1 MQALLRTPARWLDG
15 GTLDQFSRAQQM
27 VIARG
32 GASHP
37 GLVTAITDLVDLL
50 KPATLHQ
57 HAMAINFLA
66 GGWLGDDQKFERESW
81 PGWRTLG
88 VVEQMRTEHADVT
101 VPDTE

>member
-1 MQALLRTPARWLDG
+1 
-15 GTLDQFSRAQQM
+15 M

-50 KPATLHQ
+50 KSATLHQ